1 MCDVLERWRYRK
13 WHLIDVMD
21 EELWVSGLLADDRDF
36 VGGWD
41 YMDDQIRRPMTNL
54 ARYLTEHMGRQV
66 YFDLVCGEVRVFL
79 EA

>member
-13 WHLIDVMD
+13 WHLIDVMN

>member
-13 WHLIDVMD
+13 WHLIDVMN
-21 EELWVSGLLADDRDF
+21 EELWVSGLLSDDRDF

>member
-66 YFDLVCGEVRVFL
+66 YFDLVCGDVRVFL

>member
-13 WHLIDVMD
+13 WHLSDVMH
-21 EELWVSGLLADDRDF
+21 EELWVSGLLADDRDC

-66 YFDLVCGEVRVFL
+66 YFDLVCGEVRVLL